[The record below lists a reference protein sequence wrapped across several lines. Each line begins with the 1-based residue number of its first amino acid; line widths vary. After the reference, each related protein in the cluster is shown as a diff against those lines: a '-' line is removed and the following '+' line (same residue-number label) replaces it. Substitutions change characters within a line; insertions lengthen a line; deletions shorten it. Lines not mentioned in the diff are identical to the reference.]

1 MVIQRGGPEQLSR
14 ESRARIQSLRKA
26 GKKSKTIA
34 RMLNCSLRTVDRW
47 VHAVQIID
55 NKKRKRVVGR
65 KPILT
70 GKLAKD
76 VDKLL
81 EDRVYLGSRRIAPI
95 INKKY
100 KADISARTIRRFQNN
115 QGFTYGKDTPK
126 PTLTDKMKKN
136 RLEWAKR
143 HLKDDFRRYIFSD
156 SKIFRIGTPGL
167 RHRRRGPAK
176 IIQRDKWG
184 GQVHVWWA
192 FSYDRIY
199 PPQEIKGTLD
209 ADGYVKILKKTL
221 GKHYDNGNLF
231 IQDKARCNISKKAS
245 KWLDDHHI
253 DYFKDWPTKG
263 IDMNVIENVW
273 GTLEQEK
280 RAKDF
285 SKVDPMKKIIISKMK
300 FFSILAVRRYIDSMP
315 LRLQEV
321 IDKKGSYTKYF

>member
-34 RMLNCSLRTVDRW
+34 RMFNCSLCTVDRW
-47 VHAVQIID
+47 VHAVQITD

-199 PPQEIKGTLD
+199 PPQEIKGTLY
-209 ADGYVKILKKTL
+209 ADGYIKILQKTL
-221 GKHYDNGNLF
+221 GKHYDNGYLF
-231 IQDKARCNISKKAS
+231 IQAKARCDISKKAS
-245 KWLDDHHI
+245 NGLMTI
-253 DYFKDWPTKG
+253 T
-263 IDMNVIENVW
+263 
-273 GTLEQEK
+273 
-280 RAKDF
+280 
-285 SKVDPMKKIIISKMK
+285 
-300 FFSILAVRRYIDSMP
+300 
-315 LRLQEV
+315 
-321 IDKKGSYTKYF
+321 